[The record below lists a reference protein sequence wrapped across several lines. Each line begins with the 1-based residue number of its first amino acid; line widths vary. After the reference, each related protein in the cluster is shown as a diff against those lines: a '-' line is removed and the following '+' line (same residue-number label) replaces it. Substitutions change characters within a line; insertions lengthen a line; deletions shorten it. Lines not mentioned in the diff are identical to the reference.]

1 MLQSIQNLRSVD
13 RDYYPA
19 PRNLLLA
26 SLHEDDFAV
35 LAPYLK
41 RIELRGGQRIACS
54 ASEVVRACFPETLVA
69 SVGEVMAD
77 GSRFEVGL
85 IGCEGLLGWPILLG
99 SAHSHHSG
107 IAQLGGGTAMVM
119 PAATLVELCEHN
131 RGLHIA
137 LLRFVQSFTVQMG
150 RTIVTNLRD
159 GIDKRLSR
167 WLLML
172 HDRIE
177 GDALT
182 VTHSELSVAL
192 HVRRA
197 SVTDWLHV
205 LEGDR
210 VLRCTRGQ
218 IVIRDRAAL
227 TVVAGESYG
236 PAEASYRAHIGDFGK
251 SD

>member
-1 MLQSIQNLRSVD
+1 MLQNLQLVRSINVNQFRAS
-13 RDYYPA
+13 
-19 PRNLLLA
+19 RNLLLA
-26 SLHEDDFAV
+26 SLADDDFD
-35 LAPYLK
+35 LLSPHLT
-41 RIELRGGQRIACS
+41 RIELRGGQRIASS
-54 ASEVVRACFPETLVA
+54 ASDVVRACFPETLVA
-69 SVGEVMAD
+69 SVGEVMDD
-77 GSRFEVGL
+77 GSRFEIGL
-85 IGCEGLLGWPILLG
+85 IGREGLLGWPILLG

-119 PAATLVELCEHN
+119 PAAALVDLCDRN
-131 RGLHIA
+131 RSLHAA

-172 HDRIE
+172 HDRID

-182 VTHSELSVAL
+182 VTHGELSAAL
-192 HVRRA
+192 NVRRA
-197 SVTDWLHV
+197 SVTDWLHI
-205 LEGDR
+205 LEGDQ

-227 TVVAGESYG
+227 AVLAGESYG

-251 SD
+251 D